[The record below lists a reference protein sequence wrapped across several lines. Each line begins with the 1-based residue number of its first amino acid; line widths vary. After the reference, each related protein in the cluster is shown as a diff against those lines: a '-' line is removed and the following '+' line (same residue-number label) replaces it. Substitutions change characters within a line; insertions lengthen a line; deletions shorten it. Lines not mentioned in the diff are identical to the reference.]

1 LFDSFHIFLELLVVA
16 IGVPP
21 FGYKLTF
28 QLLREFHHDVST
40 GLQAFFLA
48 AANNLLDSE
57 HDLQDVQ
64 DRDTGIWTIYKT
76 FPSVYESWHN
86 LKGLYPMSLST
97 RLLKKAKLLKL
108 ILLGTRP
115 PRRLS
120 LDMLPDHSA

>member
-40 GLQAFFLA
+40 SLQAFFLP

-64 DRDTGIWTIYKT
+64 DRDTGGWTIYKT
-76 FPSVYESWHN
+76 FPSVY
-86 LKGLYPMSLST
+86 
-97 RLLKKAKLLKL
+97 
-108 ILLGTRP
+108 
-115 PRRLS
+115 
-120 LDMLPDHSA
+120 